1 MVIETLLFVHR
12 DNYRPS
18 ISRTIVIYV
27 RVVHLAG
34 SGKGETTSQLEYYFS
49 LSAVIYRN
57 ITSKFLHI
65 LERIVQ
71 THEDGV

>member
-18 ISRTIVIYV
+18 ILRTIVIYV
-27 RVVHLAG
+27 RVVHLAR
-34 SGKGETTSQLEYYFS
+34 SGKRKMSRQLEYYFS

-57 ITSKFLHI
+57 ITSRFLRT
-65 LERIVQ
+65 LEGIVQ
-71 THEDGV
+71 THENGV